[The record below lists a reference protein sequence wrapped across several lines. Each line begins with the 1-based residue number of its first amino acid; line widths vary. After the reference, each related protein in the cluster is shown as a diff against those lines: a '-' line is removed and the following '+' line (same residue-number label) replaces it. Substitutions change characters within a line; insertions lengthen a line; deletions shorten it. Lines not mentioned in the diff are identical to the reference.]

1 MGIGLRIFFINDDE
15 SLQPLAAAK
24 YNRLLRRDPKEC
36 LTRYAGKRV
45 RYALVVVDLADR
57 KPVEI
62 LQIQYAILKFDS
74 EGRIDANE
82 QEREWLLAVEVLPP
96 YTDAQPSSQVI
107 DARHHFAKKRYD
119 NEYKWVPSPEIEAA
133 IRKAIFDKKQR

>member
-1 MGIGLRIFFINDDE
+1 MGIGLRIFFINEDE
-15 SLQPLAAAK
+15 SLQPLAMAK

-74 EGRIDANE
+74 EGRIDVNE

-133 IRKAIFDKKQR
+133 IRKAIFDKNQR

>member
-15 SLQPLAAAK
+15 SLQPLAMAK

-36 LTRYAGKRV
+36 LIRYAGKRV

-74 EGRIDANE
+74 EGRIDSNE

-96 YTDAQPSSQVI
+96 YTDEQLSSQVI

-133 IRKAIFDKKQR
+133 IRKAIFDKNQR

>member
-45 RYALVVVDLADR
+45 RYALVVVDL
-57 KPVEI
+57 
-62 LQIQYAILKFDS
+62 
-74 EGRIDANE
+74 
-82 QEREWLLAVEVLPP
+82 
-96 YTDAQPSSQVI
+96 
-107 DARHHFAKKRYD
+107 
-119 NEYKWVPSPEIEAA
+119 EIENP
-133 IRKAIFDKKQR
+133 